1 MMASFRQPF
10 QIALRGLTLVAA
22 FTFTLGM
29 SWAQEDEQLDPV
41 GSLVEAMNV
50 RHIGPGTMSGRVTSI
65 AVPHNEPE
73 VIYVGTASGGLW
85 KSTSAGVTWDAIFD
99 DQPTQSIGAVAL
111 SPLNPDLV
119 WVGTG
124 EGNPRN
130 SHTSGR
136 GVFKSLDGGTTWSFM
151 GTA

>member
-1 MMASFRQPF
+1 MMDRF
-10 QIALRGLTLVAA
+10 QHLFKFVLQGLILVAA
-22 FTFTLGM
+22 FTLPHHI
-29 SWAQEDEQLDPV
+29 SWAQDEEPLDPV
-41 GSLVEAMNV
+41 ESLVEAMNV

-136 GVFKSLDGGTTWSFM
+136 GVFKSLDGGMT
-151 GTA
+151 

>member
-1 MMASFRQPF
+1 MMVPFRHPF
-10 QIALRGLTLVAA
+10 KFFPQGLTLVVA

-29 SWAQEDEQLDPV
+29 PWAQEDAQLDPV
-41 GSLVEAMNV
+41 ASLVEAMNV

-85 KSTSAGVTWDAIFD
+85 KSTSAGVAWDPIFD

-111 SPLNPDLV
+111 SPLNPDLI
-119 WVGTG
+119 
-124 EGNPRN
+124 
-130 SHTSGR
+130 
-136 GVFKSLDGGTTWSFM
+136 
-151 GTA
+151 